1 MNPVSR
7 RELKTATWALAGVA
21 VLGVALGIENSVTTL
36 GASTS
41 GGRGVSI
48 PFNPAMANSTE
59 AKAIAP
65 EAIPAPASTAVADAS
80 SKTKVDEAASDA
92 NAEDETG
99 PASDAAAPPTLYAP
113 PEAGP
118 AAPAGAAGGG
128 DDNLPP
134 Y

>member
-7 RELKTATWALAGVA
+7 RELKAATWALAGVA

-36 GASTS
+36 GAASS
-41 GGRGVSI
+41 AGGRGVSI

-65 EAIPAPASTAVADAS
+65 DAIPAPPTAVADTS
-80 SKTKVDEAASDA
+80 STAKVDEAASDT
-92 NAEDETG
+92 NAEDEAG

-118 AAPAGAAGGG
+118 AAPAGAAA
-128 DDNLPP
+128 DDNNLPP